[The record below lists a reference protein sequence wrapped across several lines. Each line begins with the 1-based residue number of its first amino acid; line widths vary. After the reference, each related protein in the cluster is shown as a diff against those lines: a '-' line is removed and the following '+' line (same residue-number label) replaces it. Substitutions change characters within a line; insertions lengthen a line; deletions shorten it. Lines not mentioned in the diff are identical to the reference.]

1 MTDKVPTKFT
11 STVLKYGWFFVH
23 RYIHITYVQSYYMM
37 VNKDIVCLQKIQE
50 EKNEIDQIYG
60 FFFNFLKLFLIVFNF
75 STEKSVILSWYRLQP
90 NSSKLNSWNAE
101 IFWGVFFAKKSTH
114 FFCCSLQKNQT
125 TKKYDQHK
133 SYISSKCRL

>member
-11 STVLKYGWFFVH
+11 LTVRKYGWIFVC

-60 FFFNFLKLFLIVFNF
+60 FF
-75 STEKSVILSWYRLQP
+75 S
-90 NSSKLNSWNAE
+90 
-101 IFWGVFFAKKSTH
+101 
-114 FFCCSLQKNQT
+114 
-125 TKKYDQHK
+125 
-133 SYISSKCRL
+133 ISSNF